1 MLASHKAAKA
11 GNLTELTRLIEEENV
26 SPTTTQGGNDGYT
39 GNTPLIYAAEAGKED
54 VLTYLLDTCKVDI
67 DQINA
72 AKQSAIYHAAM
83 KNKAGA
89 VRLLLAKRAKVN
101 IIDDTMGYTPLMRA
115 AQDGQFEALT
125 ALLESGK
132 CNLEIRDELNMFGTA
147 LLVAA
152 AHDHWDCVCKLLKTG

>member
-1 MLASHKAAKA
+1 
-11 GNLTELTRLIEEENV
+11 
-26 SPTTTQGGNDGYT
+26 
-39 GNTPLIYAAEAGKED
+39 
-54 VLTYLLDTCKVDI
+54 
-67 DQINA
+67 
-72 AKQSAIYHAAM
+72 M

-89 VRLLLAKRAKVN
+89 VRLLLAHGSDVN

-132 CNLEIRDELNMFGTA
+132 CNLEIRDEFNMFGTA

-152 AHDHWDCVCKLLKTG
+152 AHDHWDCVCKLLDAGANVKVQNIDEKDLLAFVYYADDEIPKKYADRIHAAI